1 MNPEE
6 LPRPKGPKVEPID
19 RRGKLIAFKQSV
31 RKETAE
37 DIPVEAPANETP
49 YERLKRLETDP
60 AANLKELQST
70 LAYFVPHLQLIEIEA
85 MTFIRGRSIGHA
97 FMIVDEAQNMT
108 PHEAKTV
115 ITRIGE
121 GSKVVLIGDLD
132 QVDTPYLDGKS
143 NGLIHTHERMKGHA
157 IIANVRLISG
167 VRSALSELAAQ
178 LM

>member
-70 LAYFVPHLQLIEIEA
+70 LAYFVPHLHRFDFDELQVGDEI
-85 MTFIRGRSIGHA
+85 G
-97 FMIVDEAQNMT
+97 
-108 PHEAKTV
+108 
-115 ITRIGE
+115 
-121 GSKVVLIGDLD
+121 
-132 QVDTPYLDGKS
+132 
-143 NGLIHTHERMKGHA
+143 
-157 IIANVRLISG
+157 
-167 VRSALSELAAQ
+167 
-178 LM
+178 